1 MSDDINAINNDVNV
15 KREENKLLAVISL
28 IFLSFALGTS
38 EFIVIGVLTDI
49 SESLKITEVM
59 AGSLVSMFA
68 LAYSVC
74 TPFSAAI
81 AGKFNR
87 FHFIIFASIL
97 FILGNYLCSL
107 ASSYLFLL
115 IIRMFIAI
123 ISGALISVSIS
134 FSPYISTKEKRPMTV
149 AWIYSGFSIAS
160 IFGVPIGITIS
171 YKFGWRASF
180 IFISVFSI
188 LILIMMFLTLPR
200 NTSIH
205 KVKLISQFIIFK
217 DIRFI
222 LSTFTILFGAASSYV
237 LYTYLK
243 PIFLNYVHIPNK
255 YISFALLVFGIAV
268 LFSNLLSGKLAEN
281 NGVYRLR
288 FIFASQFLCMIF
300 LPIAFNNEISS
311 ALIILIIGFLMYL
324 MNSPVQLNIL
334 DFTEREYPSCLTLA
348 SSNNSFSFNFGIAL
362 GSFVG
367 STIFDNYGL
376 KWVGFGGAFLSLLA
390 FLCVVILYNKIDK
403 NVLNV

>member
-1 MSDDINAINNDVNV
+1 MLYDINKINNS
-15 KREENKLLAVISL
+15 ENIIKTNQSLAVISL
-28 IFLSFALGTS
+28 VLLSFALGTS

-49 SESLKITEVM
+49 SESLKITEVK

-68 LAYSVC
+68 LSYSVF

-87 FHFIIFASIL
+87 FHFIISAGIL
-97 FILGNYLCSL
+97 FIIGNYLCSL
-107 ASSYLFLL
+107 AFNYSFLVIVRM
-115 IIRMFIAI
+115 IIAV

-134 FSPYISTKEKRPMTV
+134 FTPYIVSKEKRPMTV

-160 IFGVPIGITIS
+160 IFGVPIGTSIS

-180 IFISVFSI
+180 IFISVFSA
-188 LILIMMFLTLPR
+188 LILIMMYFSLPK
-200 NTSIH
+200 NTSVH
-205 KVKLISQFIIFK
+205 KVKLIGQFIIFK

-255 YISFALLVFGIAV
+255 YISLTLFIFGISV
-268 LFSNLLSGKLAEN
+268 FFSNLLSGKLAEHK
-281 NGVYRLR
+281 GIYKLR
-288 FIFASQFLCMIF
+288 FIFAAQFLCMIF
-300 LPIAFNNEISS
+300 LPIAFNNPLSS

-334 DFTEREYPSCLTLA
+334 NFTEIEYPSCMTLA

-362 GSFVG
+362 GSFIG
-367 STIFDNYGL
+367 SVIFDNYGL
-376 KWVGFGGAFLSLLA
+376 KWVGLGGAFLSLLA
-390 FLCVVILYNKIDK
+390 FLCVIILYNNNK
-403 NVLNV
+403 